1 MPLLHKA
8 RTAKPVTKRSADS
21 TLQDSPPETIPDVPA
36 AQAGCELH
44 RTSAVYCCPSIP
56 GPVWHPLPVTLPQQP
71 AGTCSSLHKLRK
83 YDPPQRRC
91 GTVSHRSCLAE
102 VLQTGSDELR
112 HHIVYPESAGVFHL
126 PQHREAQSGLP
137 AILPV
142 YGWRDLQILLRC
154 AAR

>member
-21 TLQDSPPETIPDVPA
+21 TLQDSPPETIPDVPVIPA
-36 AQAGCELH
+36 EYGLHHTIAG
-44 RTSAVYCCPSIP
+44 YCCPSIP
-56 GPVWHPLPVTLPQQP
+56 EPVWHPLPVTLPQQP

-91 GTVSHRSCLAE
+91 GTVSHRSCPAE

-112 HHIVYPESAGVFHL
+112 PHIVCPESDGVFHP

-142 YGWRDLQILLRC
+142 YGWQGLRILLRC